1 MLFRIEVC
9 SFALRDR
16 CYPVYENGRS
26 MFLARALSM
35 HAGEELRIGQCLPI
49 VASGV
54 PPANDL
60 DEGESNAINLA
71 LI

>member
-9 SFALRDR
+9 SFALRDH
-16 CYPVYENGRS
+16 CYSVYENGRS
-26 MFLARALSM
+26 MFLDRALSM
-35 HAGEELRIGQCLPI
+35 HACEELRIGQCLPI

-54 PPANDL
+54 PLANGP
-60 DEGESNAINLA
+60 DEEENNDVHRA